1 MCAFFSLFLSHP
13 FFSSHWATVS
23 YIADF
28 SCSLQGPLCL
38 PGLILLQHCRALFTN
53 LWAFLYVVASTRVQ
67 PWSILLASFMTL
79 LMISQSA
86 NFLSSGTGLQ
96 THIFGWIQWASSQ
109 CPVWSY
115 PNWAWQLYFTEGT
128 VSSNSTQIFLYPSIM
143 CTSKND
149 LKHLWILKQAIVKV
163 SAWSKRER
171 SPA

>member
-1 MCAFFSLFLSHP
+1 MCAFFSFFLSHP
-13 FFSSHWATVS
+13 SSSSHWATVS

-38 PGLILLQHCRALFTN
+38 PGLILIVELFSQHSGLFCMLYFQQGLN
-53 LWAFLYVVASTRVQ
+53 LNQFCLLLSWPSWWYLNLPISCLVV
-67 PWSILLASFMTL
+67 LAYK
-79 LMISQSA
+79 
-86 NFLSSGTGLQ
+86 
-96 THIFGWIQWASSQ
+96 HIFGWIQWASSQ

-143 CTSKND
+143 CTFRND
-149 LKHLWILKQAIVKV
+149 SKHLWILKQAIVKV